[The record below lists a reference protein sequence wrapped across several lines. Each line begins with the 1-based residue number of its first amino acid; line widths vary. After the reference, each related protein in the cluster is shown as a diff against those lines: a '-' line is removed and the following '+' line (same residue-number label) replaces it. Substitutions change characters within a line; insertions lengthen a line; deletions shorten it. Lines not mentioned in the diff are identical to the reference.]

1 MTQPTPRVD
10 GWRLKIGRVAPT
22 TVDYPNNL
30 TRMIPD
36 GVKLVA
42 TASGAASFDR
52 AEMAD
57 ARQRRREAATVLA
70 DWGVDCILAAGGPVS
85 TLEGA
90 SAETAFIEAV
100 QDRLSVPFT
109 TSMAAQVQAMRA
121 IDAESLLVVT
131 PFPEA
136 RDAET
141 KAYLTDQGFEVAA
154 VGGPTLSEPGNVRD
168 LPRTAPYQYAKRLA
182 DQTDAPFDTVYVAC
196 SPFGAAEQISRLEA
210 DTGCPVIMSA
220 QAQLWWAFDTAG
232 INPDMSAYGEL
243 FAATSPEKTA

>member
-36 GVKLVA
+36 GVKMVA
-42 TASGAASFDR
+42 TSSGAVSFDR

-57 ARQRRREAATVLA
+57 ARRRRREAATVL
-70 DWGVDCILAAGGPVS
+70 DEWGVDCILAAGGPVS

-90 SAETAFIEAV
+90 DAEATFIEEV
-100 QDRLSVPFT
+100 RDTVSVPFT
-109 TSMAAQVQAMRA
+109 TSMAAQVEALNA
-121 IDAESLLVVT
+121 IDAESLLAVT
-131 PFPEA
+131 PFPDD

-141 KAYLTDQGFEVAA
+141 EAYLEDHGFDVVAI
-154 VGGPTLSEPGNVRD
+154 GGPNLPEPGNVRD
-168 LPRTAPYQYAKRLA
+168 LPRTASYQYAKRLT
-182 DQTDAPFDTVYVAC
+182 DQTDEPFDTAYVAC

-210 DTGCPVIMSA
+210 DTGCPVVMSA

-232 INPDMSAYGEL
+232 INPDMSEYGEL
-243 FAATSPEKTA
+243 FASTSPEKTA

>member
-1 MTQPTPRVD
+1 MAQPTPRVD

-36 GVKLVA
+36 GVKMVG
-42 TASGAASFDR
+42 TSSGASSFDR

-57 ARQRRREAATVLA
+57 ARQRRRKAATVLEE
-70 DWGVDCILAAGGPVS
+70 WGVDCILAAGGPVS

-90 SAETAFIEAV
+90 DAETVFIEEV
-100 QDRLSVPFT
+100 QERVSVPFT
-109 TSMAAQVQAMRA
+109 TSMAAQVKAMRA

-131 PFPEA
+131 PFPED

-141 KAYLTDQGFEVAA
+141 KAYLADQGFDVVAI
-154 VGGPTLSEPGNVRD
+154 GGPNLPEPGNVRD
-168 LPRTAPYQYAKRLA
+168 LPRTASYGYAKRLA
-182 DQTDAPFDTVYVAC
+182 DRTDGSFDTVYVAC
-196 SPFGAAEQISRLEA
+196 SPFGAAEQISHLEA
-210 DTGCPVIMSA
+210 DVGCPVIMSA

-232 INPDMSAYGEL
+232 INPDMSGYGEL
-243 FAATSPEKTA
+243 FVATSPQKTA